1 MRVEQFS
8 KNPGFHQGWEW
19 RLYCGMGVSSI
30 QATDSLVTLA
40 MLVGFVSLPVI
51 DAFIFTLSSMSS
63 V

>member
-8 KNPGFHQGWEW
+8 KSPGFHEGWEW
-19 RLYCGMGVSSI
+19 RLYCGMGVSLT
-30 QATDSLVTLA
+30 QATGSLVTLA

-51 DAFIFTLSSMSS
+51 DAFIFTLFSVSS